1 MENCQFSKIE
11 ESKNEVQNVKQGKNE
26 LESHYNIIYDEKE
39 KQINV
44 LQNQQQASESQLIEL
59 NNNFEVY
66 KNKQDEI
73 LKQLNLNF
81 KKEKSELNNELH

>member
-1 MENCQFSKIE
+1 MENCQLSKIE
-11 ESKNEVQNVKQGKNE
+11 ESKNENENVKQGKNE

-73 LKQLNLNF
+73 VNQLNLNF
-81 KKEKSELNNELH
+81 KKEKADLNNELQ